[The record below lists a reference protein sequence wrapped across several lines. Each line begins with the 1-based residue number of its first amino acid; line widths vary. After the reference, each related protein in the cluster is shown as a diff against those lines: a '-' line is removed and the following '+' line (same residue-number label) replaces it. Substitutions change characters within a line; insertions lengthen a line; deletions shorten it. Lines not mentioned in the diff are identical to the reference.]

1 MKAEKERKKQQN
13 SERKI
18 KFYDANESKKR
29 KKMLSERHTKA
40 IEKFMIRNSR
50 KGPLYAPNVLD
61 GNMC

>member
-18 KFYDANESKKR
+18 KFYDANESKKE
-29 KKMLSERHTKA
+29 KMMSERRTKA

-50 KGPLYAPNVLD
+50 KGRLYAPNVLD